1 MKTIDVTTE
10 TLEHG
15 MNEKRAYY
23 ALSDETMVKED
34 ATIAV
39 QGFLDE
45 TDSTVTFEFIG
56 ENQYMADGMCFKHC
70 VEFHSTNL

>member
-10 TLEHG
+10 TLDYG
-15 MNEKRAYY
+15 NEKRAYY
-23 ALSDETMVKED
+23 ALSNEIMTKEE

-39 QGFLDE
+39 QDFHDE
-45 TDSTVTFEFIG
+45 TNSTVTFEFIG
-56 ENQYMADGMCFKHC
+56 ENQHMAEGMCYKYC